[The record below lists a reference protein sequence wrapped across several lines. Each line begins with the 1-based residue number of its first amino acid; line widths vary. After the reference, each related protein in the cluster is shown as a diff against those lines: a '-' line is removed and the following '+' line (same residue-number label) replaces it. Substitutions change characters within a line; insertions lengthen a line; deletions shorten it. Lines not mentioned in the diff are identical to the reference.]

1 MRLLPKFITRSKGVT
16 PTPLTRATLGKFEA
30 ENNGIEVESQRTS
43 ADFALAKV
51 VIEPGGTTGW
61 HHHPGVAL
69 VSVNSGAITEYDKN
83 CHKSVIKAGEGFF
96 ESNGEVHVVRNRGK
110 ANAVLYVTFIAP
122 TKTPAD
128 GLVILDP
135 KPNGLSIPYPQEF
148 TLVWAAGALLKEVG
162 PASSGGSATLVVM
175 LGRS

>member
-1 MRLLPKFITRSKGVT
+1 
-16 PTPLTRATLGKFEA
+16 LGKFEA
-30 ENNGIEVESQRTS
+30 ENNGIEVESQHTS

-69 VSVNSGAITEYDKN
+69 VSVTSGAVTEYDKN

-96 ESNGEVHVVRNRGK
+96 ETNGEVHVVRNKGK
-110 ANAVLYVTFIAP
+110 ANAVLYVTFIVP
-122 TKTPAD
+122 TTTPAD

-135 KPNGLSIPYPQEF
+135 KPKGCN
-148 TLVWAAGALLKEVG
+148 VK
-162 PASSGGSATLVVM
+162 
-175 LGRS
+175 

>member
-1 MRLLPKFITRSKGVT
+1 MMKRTILLMAVAVTVLAVFVGAALATQPKGVT

-30 ENNGIEVESQRTS
+30 QNKGIEVESQRTS

-69 VSVNSGAITEYDKN
+69 VSVNSGAVTEYDKN
-83 CHKSVIKAGEGFF
+83 CHKSVFKAGEGFF
-96 ESNGEVHVVRNRGK
+96 ETNGEVHVVHNQGK
-110 ANAVLYVTFIAP
+110 ADAVLYVAFIAP

-128 GLVILDP
+128 GLVLLDP
-135 KPNGLSIPYPQEF
+135 KPKGCN
-148 TLVWAAGALLKEVG
+148 VK
-162 PASSGGSATLVVM
+162 
-175 LGRS
+175 

>member
-1 MRLLPKFITRSKGVT
+1 MKRTTLLVTLGVSVLALLALVVGAALATTPKGVT
-16 PTPLTRATLGKFEA
+16 PTPLTRATLGTFEA
-30 ENNGIEVESQRTS
+30 ENKGIEVESKHTS

-83 CHKSVIKAGEGFF
+83 CNKSVFKAGDGFT
-96 ESNGEVHVVRNRGK
+96 ESNGEVHVVRNQGK
-110 ANAVLYVTFIAP
+110 ANAVLYVTFIVP

-128 GLVILDP
+128 RLVILDP
-135 KPNGLSIPYPQEF
+135 KPKGCK
-148 TLVWAAGALLKEVG
+148 VK
-162 PASSGGSATLVVM
+162 
-175 LGRS
+175 

>member
-1 MRLLPKFITRSKGVT
+1 MMKRTILLMAVAVTVLVVFVGAALATQPKGVT

-30 ENNGIEVESQRTS
+30 EHNGIEVESDRTS

-69 VSVNSGAITEYDKN
+69 VSVNSGSVTEYDKN
-83 CHKSVIKAGEGFF
+83 CHKSVVKAGEGFS

-122 TKTPAD
+122 TKTAAD

-135 KPNGLSIPYPQEF
+135 KPKGCN
-148 TLVWAAGALLKEVG
+148 VK
-162 PASSGGSATLVVM
+162 
-175 LGRS
+175 

>member
-1 MRLLPKFITRSKGVT
+1 MMKRTILLIVVAVTVLVVFVGAALATQPKGVT

-69 VSVNSGAITEYDKN
+69 VSVNSGSVTEYDKN
-83 CHKSVIKAGEGFF
+83 CHKSVVKAGEGFF
-96 ESNGEVHVVRNRGK
+96 ESNSEVHVVRNRGK
-110 ANAVLYVTFIAP
+110 ADAVLYVTFIAP

-135 KPNGLSIPYPQEF
+135 KPKGCN
-148 TLVWAAGALLKEVG
+148 VK
-162 PASSGGSATLVVM
+162 
-175 LGRS
+175 

>member
-1 MRLLPKFITRSKGVT
+1 MMKRTILLMAVAVTVLAVFVGAALATQPKGVT

-30 ENNGIEVESQRTS
+30 QNKGIEVESQRTS

-69 VSVNSGAITEYDKN
+69 VSVNSGSVTEYDKN
-83 CHKSVIKAGEGFF
+83 CHKSVFKAGEGFF
-96 ESNGEVHVVRNRGK
+96 ETNAEVHVVHNQGK
-110 ANAVLYVTFIAP
+110 ADAVLYVAFIAP

-128 GLVILDP
+128 GLVLLDP
-135 KPNGLSIPYPQEF
+135 KPKGCN
-148 TLVWAAGALLKEVG
+148 VK
-162 PASSGGSATLVVM
+162 
-175 LGRS
+175 

>member
-1 MRLLPKFITRSKGVT
+1 MMKRTILLVAVAVTVLAVFVGAALATQPKGVT

-30 ENNGIEVESQRTS
+30 QNNGIEVESQRTS

-69 VSVNSGAITEYDKN
+69 VSVNSGAVTEYDKN
-83 CHKSVIKAGEGFF
+83 CNKSVYKAGDGFF
-96 ESNGEVHVVRNRGK
+96 ETNGAVHVVRNRGK

-135 KPNGLSIPYPQEF
+135 KPKGCN
-148 TLVWAAGALLKEVG
+148 VK
-162 PASSGGSATLVVM
+162 
-175 LGRS
+175 

>member
-1 MRLLPKFITRSKGVT
+1 MRRIIVPVILALFMAALALVVGAALATTPKGVT
-16 PTPLTRATLGKFEA
+16 PTPLTRATLGTFEA
-30 ENNGIEVESQRTS
+30 EHNSIEVESERTS

-69 VSVNSGAITEYDKN
+69 VSVNSGAVTEYDKN
-83 CHKSVIKAGEGFF
+83 CHKSVYKAGEGFV
-96 ESNGEVHVVRNRGK
+96 ETKGEVHVVRNRGK

-128 GLVILDP
+128 GLVLLDP
-135 KPNGLSIPYPQEF
+135 KPKGCN
-148 TLVWAAGALLKEVG
+148 VK
-162 PASSGGSATLVVM
+162 
-175 LGRS
+175 

>member
-1 MRLLPKFITRSKGVT
+1 MMKRTILLMAVAVTVLVVSVGAALATQPKGVT

-30 ENNGIEVESQRTS
+30 ENKGIEVESDRTS

-69 VSVNSGAITEYDKN
+69 VSVNSGAVTEYDKN
-83 CHKSVIKAGEGFF
+83 CNKSVYKAGEGFF
-96 ESNGEVHVVRNRGK
+96 ETNGEVHVVRNGGK
-110 ANAVLYVTFIAP
+110 ANAFLYVTFISP

-135 KPNGLSIPYPQEF
+135 KPKGCN
-148 TLVWAAGALLKEVG
+148 VKEPTIG
-162 PASSGGSATLVVM
+162 FS
-175 LGRS
+175 

>member
-1 MRLLPKFITRSKGVT
+1 MKRTTLLVTLGVSVLALLAVVVGAALATTPKGVT
-16 PTPLTRATLGKFEA
+16 PTPLTRATLGEFEA
-30 ENNGIEVESQRTS
+30 EHNGIEVESDRTS

-69 VSVNSGAITEYDKN
+69 VSVNSGAVTEYDKN
-83 CHKSVIKAGEGFF
+83 CHKSVFKAGEGFT
-96 ESNGEVHVVRNRGK
+96 ESNGAVHVVRNQGK

-122 TKTPAD
+122 TKTLAE

-135 KPNGLSIPYPQEF
+135 KPKGCN
-148 TLVWAAGALLKEVG
+148 VK
-162 PASSGGSATLVVM
+162 
-175 LGRS
+175 

>member
-1 MRLLPKFITRSKGVT
+1 MMTRTILLMAVALTLLVVFVGAALATQPKGVT
-16 PTPLTRATLGKFEA
+16 PAPLTRATLGNFEA

-51 VIEPGGTTGW
+51 LIEPGGTTGW

-69 VSVNSGAITEYDKN
+69 VSVNSGAVTEYDKN
-83 CHKSVIKAGEGFF
+83 CHKSVYKAGEGFV

-110 ANAVLYVTFIAP
+110 ANAILYVTFIAP

-128 GLVILDP
+128 GLVLLDP
-135 KPNGLSIPYPQEF
+135 KPKGCN
-148 TLVWAAGALLKEVG
+148 VK
-162 PASSGGSATLVVM
+162 
-175 LGRS
+175 

>member
-1 MRLLPKFITRSKGVT
+1 MKRTILLMAVGVTVLALLALVVGAALATTPKGVT

-30 ENNGIEVESQRTS
+30 NNDGIEVESQRTS

-69 VSVNSGAITEYDKN
+69 VSVNSGAVTEYDKN
-83 CHKSVIKAGEGFF
+83 CHKSVLKAGEGFV

-128 GLVILDP
+128 GLVLLDP
-135 KPNGLSIPYPQEF
+135 KPKGCN
-148 TLVWAAGALLKEVG
+148 VK
-162 PASSGGSATLVVM
+162 
-175 LGRS
+175 